1 MYNIILVVI
10 YKLTK
15 IAYFILYNKA
25 ISIELFLKVLFKI
38 VISYYRILIEIIL
51 DRDKLFTSKF

>member
-1 MYNIILVVI
+1 MYNVILVVI
-10 YKLTK
+10 YWLTK

-25 ISIELFLKVLFKI
+25 SDIEYFSKTLFKV
-38 VISYYRILIEIIL
+38 VISYYRTLAEIIL